1 MLQHAVVCCSPDW
14 QSHVCKTRHYFT
26 PYISMSLLGATRS
39 LSRQVGPYFS
49 QDSLRDLRK
58 LGPEG
63 AR

>member
-1 MLQHAVVCCSPDW
+1 
-14 QSHVCKTRHYFT
+14 
-26 PYISMSLLGATRS
+26 MSLLGLTRA

-58 LGPEG
+58 LGPED